1 MEIKLE
7 EAGLEACGKSRSF
20 LQSDFWARFKA
31 EFGWKPQAFLL
42 STPGQ
47 EESRPLLV
55 MSRRLQA
62 GLGFAYI
69 PHGPEGEVDLG
80 SEQPQ
85 RGTDLLAGLARA
97 LKSRL
102 PASTLFIRYDPP
114 WSLTEAPKP
123 DSPVSEAESDAD
135 PAFPV
140 RPEPLRPSLGSP
152 LQRSAA
158 DIQPPDTVVLDLSQG
173 EADLLLGMKP
183 KWRYNIRLAEKKG
196 VEVSSIQAAEGKA
209 RWGQSLEVF
218 YRLYEET
225 SARDK
230 IALHPASY
238 YRKLFE
244 LAEDSGGDSLPP
256 ELRVWTARHEG
267 EALAS
272 IITIFW
278 RGEATYLYGASSNEK
293 RNLMPTYALQ
303 WEAIKA
309 AKAAACQ
316 SYDFYGVPPTE
327 DPDHP
332 MAGLYR
338 FKTGFGGAILHRA
351 GSWDLALRPALY
363 AGFRR
368 AEALRSW
375 YYKDFRKRGLSRS

>member
-7 EAGLEACGKSRSF
+7 ETDLGACGKARSF

-31 EFGWKPQAFLL
+31 EFGWRPRAYLL
-42 STPGQ
+42 AQPGGD
-47 EESRPLLV
+47 EAHPLLV

-62 GLGFAYI
+62 GLGFAYV
-69 PHGPEGEVDLG
+69 PHGPESNDDLG
-80 SEQPQ
+80 SPDPQ
-85 RGTDLLAGLARA
+85 LGTELLIGLARA
-97 LKSRL
+97 LKTRL

-114 WSLTEAPKP
+114 WSLVEAPRTDAS
-123 DSPVSEAESDAD
+123 DSDPGAPEATN
-135 PAFPV
+135 PGVF
-140 RPEPLRPSLGSP
+140 PEPLRPSLMPP

-158 DIQPPDTVVLDLSQG
+158 DIQPPDTVILDLSQT
-173 EADLLLGMKP
+173 EESLLLGMKP

-196 VEVSSIQAAEGKA
+196 VEVSSVSASAGKA
-209 RWGQSLEVF
+209 SWGQSLEAF

-244 LAEDSGGDSLPP
+244 LAEVPRGDSPLP
-256 ELRVWTARHEG
+256 ELRVWTARHG
-267 EALAS
+267 GADLAS
-272 IITIFW
+272 IITVFW

-309 AKAAACQ
+309 AKAAACR
-316 SYDFYGVPPTE
+316 SYDFYGIPPSE
-327 DPDHP
+327 DPGHP

-338 FKTGFGGAILHRA
+338 FKTGFGGAILHRP

>member
-7 EAGLEACGKSRSF
+7 ESGLEACGKARSF

-31 EFGWKPQAFLL
+31 EFGWKPQAFSL
-42 STPGQ
+42 SSTKQ
-47 EESRPLLV
+47 EGPQPLLV
-55 MSRRLQA
+55 MSRQLQA

-69 PHGPEGEVDLG
+69 PHGPVCEDDLG
-80 SEQPQ
+80 SELDQG
-85 RGTDLLAGLARA
+85 GTDLLVALARA

-114 WSLTEAPKP
+114 WSIVEPPKP
-123 DSPVSEAESDAD
+123 DIPVAEAASDSDNAS
-135 PAFPV
+135 AV
-140 RPEPLRPSLGSP
+140 RPEPFRPSFGAP
-152 LQRSAA
+152 LQRSAT

-173 EADLLLGMKP
+173 EEELLSGMKP

-196 VEVSSIQAAEGKA
+196 VVVSSVQASAGKA
-209 RWGQSLEVF
+209 SWGQSLEVF

-244 LAEDSGGDSLPP
+244 LAENPGGDSPPP

-267 EALAS
+267 ADLAS

-309 AKAAACQ
+309 AKIAACQ
-316 SYDFYGVPPTE
+316 SYDFYGIPPTE

-338 FKTGFGGAILHRA
+338 FKTGFGGSILHRA
-351 GSWDLALRPALY
+351 GSWDLALRPVLY